1 MDKSLRDAAEIHQH
15 CDRQAKRE
23 MPALRSLILV
33 RLRKML
39 TRKEIIAATAA
50 MLRCDL
56 MLELWE
62 EHKDELLKLYPGF
75 ATGDF
80 RADDRIMVQPS
91 SSYLILGVALLFA
104 VIEFLND
111 RKIEFPESIRSDVES
126 LYPKL
131 REFRNCVF
139 HPQVELLSRRQF
151 ALLEH
156 PNSLITLGTIHREL
170 GNFLKDML
178 TKLPIQK

>member
-1 MDKSLRDAAEIHQH
+1 MTHD
-15 CDRQAKRE
+15 
-23 MPALRSLILV
+23 
-33 RLRKML
+33 
-39 TRKEIIAATAA
+39 EIIAATAA

-56 MLELWE
+56 MFEQWS

-75 ATGDF
+75 ASGDF
-80 RADDRIMVQPS
+80 TADDRIMIQPS

-111 RKIEFPESIRSDVES
+111 RKVVFPESIRSDVAE

-131 REFRNCVF
+131 KEFRNCVF
-139 HPQVELLSRRQF
+139 HPQVDLLSKRQF

-156 PNSLITLGTIHREL
+156 PNSLTTLANIHREL
-170 GNFLKDML
+170 GNYLRVLLEKM
-178 TKLPIQK
+178 PVNNQKQL